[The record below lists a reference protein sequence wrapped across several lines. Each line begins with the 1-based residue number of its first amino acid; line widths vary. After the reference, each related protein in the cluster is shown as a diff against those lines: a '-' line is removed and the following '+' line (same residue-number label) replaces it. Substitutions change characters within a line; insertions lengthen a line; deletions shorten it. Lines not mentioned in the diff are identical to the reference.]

1 MKKANKKANVKKA
14 ARITK
19 KDIYAQYGIAYSKGY
34 IFCPFFNTWIRPL
47 LVNGN
52 KKIGK
57 GAYHFSI
64 LPGTAFYTVIL
75 FGIEYIVKGTCACNC
90 TGCYAQTGNY
100 RFPSVKNSLA
110 LRTLLVRNDLDFVK
124 RAIMAQIK
132 ADNIK
137 ICRIHAAGDFDSI
150 AYANI
155 WHDIAKAFSGTVF
168 WTYTKVKACE
178 NLFDD
183 LSNAN
188 IVKSIIPG
196 RGFNFGKCAYIIALY
211 NELKSKGYKVYICEC
226 GFNDTRKCTD
236 CCKCALYDFVLFLEH
251 STDYNGKADILYSVL
266 KNIVENQ

>member
-1 MKKANKKANVKKA
+1 MKKAKKANTKK

-19 KDIYAQYGIAYSKGY
+19 KDIYAQYGIAYSKGKIY
-34 IFCPFFNTWIRPL
+34 APFFKTWISPL

-64 LPGTAFYTVIL
+64 LPGTAIFEVVL
-75 FGIEYIVKGTCACNC
+75 FGILYLVKGTCKCNC
-90 TGCYAQTGNY
+90 PGCYAQTGNY
-100 RFPSVKNSLA
+100 RFPSVKKSLA
-110 LRTLLVRNDLDFVK
+110 LKTLLVRNDLDFVK
-124 RAIMAQIK
+124 RAILAQIK
-132 ADNIK
+132 ADKIT
-137 ICRIHAAGDFDSI
+137 ICRIHAAGDFDSM
-150 AYANI
+150 AYAEI
-155 WHDIAKAFSGTVF
+155 WRDIATACPDTVF
-168 WTYTKVKACE
+168 WTYTKVKECE
-178 NLFDD
+178 TIFEG

-196 RGFNFGKCAYIIALY
+196 RGFNFGKCGYIIALY
-211 NELKSKGYKVYICEC
+211 NELKAKGYKVYICEC

-251 STDYNGKADILYSVL
+251 STDYKGKEDALYPVL